1 MTIHHPTSEIPTHI
15 MPTLLIVD
23 DQAIN
28 LHVLHQIFSN
38 DYEVFIASDGAE
50 ALDFCQKQQPDL
62 ILLDVIMPNMDGYE
76 VCRLL
81 KADSLTRNIPIIFVT
96 AKSSS
101 EEEEEG
107 LSAGAVDFITRST
120 SPNIIR
126 ARVKTHI
133 TLKQQTDQLRALA
146 LIDGLTGVANRR
158 QFDNVLAAEWRRCTR
173 ANKPLS
179 LIMIDI
185 DFFKRFNDTYGHQ
198 AGDTCLQQVAMS
210 LKNSVTRAYDLVARY
225 GGEEFVCLMPETP
238 LEGAENIMQTLRNA
252 VTALMIPHT
261 ATEVLIDSRHIV
273 TISLGLASIIPSLDS
288 SAEELILAADRM
300 LYAAK
305 QAGRGQGKSVQL

>member
-1 MTIHHPTSEIPTHI
+1 MTIHQPSSEISMQI

-38 DYEVFIASDGAE
+38 DYEVFIANSGAE
-50 ALDFCQKQQPDL
+50 ALAFCLKQQPDL
-62 ILLDVIMPNMDGYE
+62 ILLDVIMPKMDGHE

-81 KADSLTRNIPIIFVT
+81 KADDLTRDIPVIFVT

-107 LSAGAVDFITRST
+107 LTVGAVDFITRST

-133 TLKQQTDQLRALA
+133 TLKQQSDQLRTMA
-146 LIDGLTGVANRR
+146 LIDGLTEVANRR
-158 QFDNVLAAEWRRCTR
+158 QFDNVLANEWRRCIR
-173 ANKPLS
+173 AKKPLS
-179 LIMIDI
+179 LIIIDI
-185 DFFKRFNDTYGHQ
+185 DFFKRYNDTYGHQ
-198 AGDTCLQQVAMS
+198 AGDACLQKVAKS
-210 LKNSVTRAYDLVARY
+210 LKNCVTRAYDLVARY
-225 GGEEFVCLMPETP
+225 GGEEFVCLMPETS
-238 LEGAENIMQTLRNA
+238 LAGAENIMCILQNA
-252 VTALMIPHT
+252 VTSLKIPHT
-261 ATEVLIDSRHIV
+261 ATDVLSDSQHIV
-273 TISLGLASIIPSLDS
+273 TISLGLASIIPSPES
-288 SAEELILAADRM
+288 NAEELILAADRM

-305 QAGRGQGKSVQL
+305 QAGRGQGKSIQL